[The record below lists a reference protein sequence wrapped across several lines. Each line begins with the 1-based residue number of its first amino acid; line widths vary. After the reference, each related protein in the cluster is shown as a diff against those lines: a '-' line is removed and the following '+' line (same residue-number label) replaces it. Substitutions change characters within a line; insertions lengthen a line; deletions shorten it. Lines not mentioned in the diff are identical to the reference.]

1 MPNLRTAFI
10 NIPPTVKVIALIIII
25 LSGLGTV
32 QRIKQWQD
40 NGEENEGKEPTFSSN
55 ILPDMALVPGY
66 ALRKFWTFLTA
77 GFLETNL
84 MGFIGSILII
94 LVNGKYLERAW
105 GSKDFLKFIGI
116 VIIGANICTFLTYL
130 CEYMTTGDTFY
141 LYNVQVNGMIGL
153 IGGFLVG
160 LKQLIPEH
168 LARLTFLSFCR
179 VKHIPSLFL
188 LFSFVCFILF
198 ESQSQFLLAFYGSFI
213 SWIHLRFYKYQ
224 DGLRGDRSETFS
236 FASFFPEFI
245 QPAIK
250 FISTMVFN
258 ILVIL
263 RCCKPIQKRKFA
275 MDLESLPTNL
285 APAMPGSARAEAE
298 RRRALALKALDAR
311 LHNKP
316 NYYPTSPPPFT
327 TSPSSYT
334 TISPLNSSSPSNFN
348 NDTSK
353 NSLDNKSA
361 NNILFDAKDLLKQD
375 L

>member
-1 MPNLRTAFI
+1 LP
-10 NIPPTVKVIALIIII
+10 
-25 LSGLGTV
+25 
-32 QRIKQWQD
+32 
-40 NGEENEGKEPTFSSN
+40 SN

-84 MGFIGSILII
+84 SGFVGSILII

-105 GSKDFLKFIGI
+105 GSRDFLKFIGI
-116 VIIGANICTFLTYL
+116 VIIGANICAYLTYL
-130 CEYMTTGDTFY
+130 CEYTITGDTFY

-160 LKQLIPEH
+160 LKQIIPEH
-168 LARLTFLSFCR
+168 LVRLTFCR

-188 LFSFVCFILF
+188 LLSFVCFVLF
-198 ESQSQFLLAFYGSFI
+198 ESQSQFLLVLYGSFI

-224 DGLRGDRSETFS
+224 GGLRGDRSETFS

-258 ILVIL
+258 ILVML
-263 RCCKPIQKRKFA
+263 KCCKPIQKRRFA
-275 MDLESLPTNL
+275 MDLESLPTSL
-285 APAMPGSARAEAE
+285 APAMPGSARAEGE

-334 TISPLNSSSPSNFN
+334 TISPPNSSSSTNNFN
-348 NDTSK
+348 NNTDK
-353 NSLDNKSA
+353 NSSDNKST
-361 NNILFDAKDLLKQD
+361 NNILFDAKDHLKQD
-375 L
+375 S